1 MYGGRI
7 LYGAAVSGAIY
18 LKEVQVKRGLGVS
31 KSLPCWQLNREAVFL
46 CMLTHLVSLSAP
58 TNLMQVLKA
67 AVAMT
72 WVLTHGS
79 LIRWNVRSLLCS
91 VQLLYCSSL
100 LSLLSSGSF
109 VRNNE
114 MFSFLLQYFF
124 SGLFYIWKLDGI
136 SADGSVICLWMWIS
150 VDLPN
155 VRYFILCFE
164 GLPAYSTSLPLPA
177 KQLTQLCKL
186 NKPPEQLNWFILVS
200 IHPGT
205 CQDGDGR
212 EGRLWMCWSLSEWTL
227 DFLLNVHKW

>member
-1 MYGGRI
+1 M
-7 LYGAAVSGAIY
+7 SGAIY

-109 VRNNE
+109 VHNNE
-114 MFSFLLQYFF
+114 MFSFLLLYFF
-124 SGLFYIWKLDGI
+124 SGLFYI
-136 SADGSVICLWMWIS
+136 
-150 VDLPN
+150 
-155 VRYFILCFE
+155 
-164 GLPAYSTSLPLPA
+164 
-177 KQLTQLCKL
+177 
-186 NKPPEQLNWFILVS
+186 
-200 IHPGT
+200 
-205 CQDGDGR
+205 
-212 EGRLWMCWSLSEWTL
+212 
-227 DFLLNVHKW
+227 